1 MLGTDV
7 VRRPPFMQCVHQVWL
22 DTSVDVSRA
31 LLGHITTASAMAPV
45 MPSLLTLVDALM
57 AFQSMA
63 SNARQTPVKQVG
75 LAHPHDTWVL
85 SHYLNGHWG
94 VGKNCVYQWNAFTQ
108 VLYLRT
114 NLRYFPCVF
123 HTHGKS
129 FIRLYKFTPQDLNGK
144 QCTMLQKK
152 V

>member
-57 AFQSMA
+57 ALQSMA

-75 LAHPHDTWVL
+75 LAHPHDTSALSLSQRSLRCGKKLCLSVKCFYSSAVLENKFEVL
-85 SHYLNGHWG
+85 S
-94 VGKNCVYQWNAFTQ
+94 
-108 VLYLRT
+108 LRISYSWKIFYT
-114 NLRYFPCVF
+114 AL
-123 HTHGKS
+123 
-129 FIRLYKFTPQDLNGK
+129 
-144 QCTMLQKK
+144 
-152 V
+152 